1 MTGRSQDV
9 TKMTREPRDFPWS
22 LHCDTTQNF
31 RGQTSQWWSQR
42 RACPFRIDF
51 RNVKLIHSS
60 NLHRSVHPPLRFQD
74 TTRVEQPHM
83 DVENEPRGGSGE
95 GVEETNMPQGSAS
108 VSENRLCEPNIGRA
122 RTTISTSG
130 IDRPHGDAG
139 QGE

>member
-1 MTGRSQDV
+1 MSPKLPGSREICHGLYTPTLCSRTSVGR
-9 TKMTREPRDFPWS
+9 
-22 LHCDTTQNF
+22 
-31 RGQTSQWWSQR
+31 TSQWLSQR

-51 RNVKLIHSS
+51 RIVKLIHSS

-83 DVENEPRGGSGE
+83 DVENEPRGGSEE
-95 GVEETNMPQGSAS
+95 GVEETNMPQVSAS